1 MILLLMH
8 ISQFVL
14 LIFWLKIDQIVT
26 LVNWMEKSDKVFNNL
41 PRRTYQYKQPKNTLS
56 SLKKD

>member
-1 MILLLMH
+1 MH

-14 LIFWLKIDQIVT
+14 LRFWLKIDQIVT

>member
-14 LIFWLKIDQIVT
+14 LRFWLKIDQIVT
-26 LVNWMEKSDKVFNNL
+26 LVNWMEKCDKGIQQSN
-41 PRRTYQYKQPKNTLS
+41 
-56 SLKKD
+56 

>member
-41 PRRTYQYKQPKNTLS
+41 PRRTYQYKQPKNILS